1 MSNMPEYPQ
10 ATGEESPY
18 GLVGARL
25 GLAALRAFDDLGY
38 YPDWRGGTRR
48 RWMASDHRAFRSTM
62 DAVSLADMA
71 CLANDAHD
79 TIDLLASGVYAADE
93 RGDSVK
99 NHVDQLHTALPFSEA
114 ERRWLVFTMYID
126 ARGVSHETPVD
137 QVRLRSTTQY
147 DAGRE
152 RTIRGQDLLDAW
164 WAWQRDAFEFE
175 GQGGI
180 EYARWS
186 LRGLGR
192 ILVPDV
198 TQADYRYRAIG
209 YDNIDRARQIRKAQR
224 ECAIGIAELRAES
237 RAQRLQT
244 EPKTSE

>member
-1 MSNMPEYPQ
+1 MSNVPEYMQ

-62 DAVSLADMA
+62 NAVSLADMA
-71 CLANDAHD
+71 GLANDTYDA
-79 TIDLLASGVYAADE
+79 IDLLTSGVYAADE

-99 NHVDQLHTALPFSEA
+99 NHVDRLHKTLPFSEA
-114 ERRWLVFTMYID
+114 ERQWLVFTMYVD
-126 ARGVSHETPVD
+126 ARGVSHETPAD
-137 QVRLRSTTQY
+137 EVRLRSTTQY

-152 RTIRGQDLLDAW
+152 RTIRGRDLLDAW
-164 WAWQRDAFEFE
+164 WAWERDAFEFE
-175 GQGGI
+175 GQGSI

-192 ILVPDV
+192 ILVPEV
-198 TQADYRYRAIG
+198 TRADYRYRAIG
-209 YDNIDRARQIRKAQR
+209 YDDIDEARRIRKAMR
-224 ECAIGIAELRAES
+224 EGGIDIARLRVES